1 MAAQRGPSLTTKQF
15 VEQLFLLPP
24 PPPPPG
30 VDPVEEGGLGCGD
43 GQVVD
48 GGKNKGTLCS
58 DIFIELLL
66 YFRVSRRK
74 TAAATGQL
82 IRQKVETIKER

>member
-24 PPPPPG
+24 PPPP
-30 VDPVEEGGLGCGD
+30 VEEGGLGCAD

-48 GGKNKGTLCS
+48 GGKNKGTLCC
-58 DIFIELLL
+58 FIKNETLVFISILLR
-66 YFRVSRRK
+66 YIHRV
-74 TAAATGQL
+74 T
-82 IRQKVETIKER
+82 VVF

>member
-24 PPPPPG
+24 PPPP
-30 VDPVEEGGLGCGD
+30 VEEGGGD

-48 GGKNKGTLCS
+48 DNKNKGTLCC
-58 DIFIELLL
+58 FIKNETLVFISILLR
-66 YFRVSRRK
+66 YIHRV
-74 TAAATGQL
+74 T
-82 IRQKVETIKER
+82 VVF

>member
-24 PPPPPG
+24 PPPP
-30 VDPVEEGGLGCGD
+30 VEEGGLGCAD

-48 GGKNKGTLCS
+48 GGKNKGTLCC
-58 DIFIELLL
+58 FIKNETLVSISILLR
-66 YFRVSRRK
+66 YIHRV
-74 TAAATGQL
+74 T
-82 IRQKVETIKER
+82 VVF

>member
-24 PPPPPG
+24 PPPP
-30 VDPVEEGGLGCGD
+30 VEEGGLGCGD

-48 GGKNKGTLCS
+48 GGKNKGTLCC
-58 DIFIELLL
+58 FIKNETLVSISILLR
-66 YFRVSRRK
+66 YIHRV
-74 TAAATGQL
+74 T
-82 IRQKVETIKER
+82 VVF

>member
-24 PPPPPG
+24 PPPP
-30 VDPVEEGGLGCGD
+30 VEEGGGD

-48 GGKNKGTLCS
+48 GGKTKGTLCC
-58 DIFIELLL
+58 FIKNETLVSISILLR
-66 YFRVSRRK
+66 YIHRV
-74 TAAATGQL
+74 T
-82 IRQKVETIKER
+82 VVF

>member
-24 PPPPPG
+24 PPPP
-30 VDPVEEGGLGCGD
+30 VEEGGLGCAD